1 MILNSI
7 HNAGVARWRAAR
19 PTNGLRSNGN
29 GIMENR
35 ITNSQEIIGEQGKKL
50 HNNNNTKKISSILL
64 MEIQGRKRG
73 RYLLVP
79 IHHRS
84 ERLPVWKK
92 NTRREMVLS

>member
-35 ITNSQEIIGEQGKKL
+35 ITNSQEIIGERGE
-50 HNNNNTKKISSILL
+50 KIA
-64 MEIQGRKRG
+64 QQQHK
-73 RYLLVP
+73 
-79 IHHRS
+79 
-84 ERLPVWKK
+84 KK
-92 NTRREMVLS
+92 NQLYFANGDSRKKKRLRQVFAGTNTSQI